1 MFASLKILRRRNFTI
16 LNLTS
21 TLAYSLIDIMNNVI
35 KAPEPFWTKARL
47 AAMTAPLIGT
57 TLALASG
64 AAEAAGDLKQD
75 DFVGISFWIISMSLV
90 AATVFFFLERDRV
103 SPKWKTSL
111 TVSGLVTLVAAVHY
125 FYMRDVWVNTGSTPT
140 VFRYIDWMITVPLLM
155 IEFYL
160 ILSAIT
166 KVPVGV
172 FWRLMVGT
180 LIMLLGGYLGEAG
193 YMPVWPAFIIGMAG
207 WAYIVYEIYLGQAGK
222 INAASA
228 PPAVQSAFKAMRL
241 IVVFG
246 WSIYP
251 IGYFF
256 GYLTGSGPE
265 QSANALNIIYNLA
278 DLLNKVAFGLIIWA
292 VAVGQSESEKT
303 AKA

>member
-1 MFASLKILRRRNFTI
+1 
-16 LNLTS
+16 
-21 TLAYSLIDIMNNVI
+21 MNNII

-47 AAMTAPLIGT
+47 AAMAAPLIGT

-64 AAEAAGDLKQD
+64 AAQAAGDLKQD

-140 VFRYIDWMITVPLLM
+140 VFRYIDWLITVPLLM

-193 YMPVWPAFIIGMAG
+193 YMSVWPAFIIGMAG
-207 WAYIVYEIYLGQAGK
+207 WAYILYEIYLGQAGK

-228 PPAVQSAFKAMRL
+228 PPAVQSAFAAMRS

-246 WSIYP
+246 WAIYP
-251 IGYFF
+251 VGYAF

-292 VAVGQSESEKT
+292 VAVSESEKT